1 MLCSTLYLLCSKI
14 KQYCTGMSQGYGG
27 YSQPQQMQPQPQ
39 PQHMQSQQTAMF
51 PQQAGP
57 NSQFA
62 MRQQDYQQQ
71 QRNIRPYIQVCCS
84 VINKCLQWYEHHR
97 VYPHSVSLESSSCC
111 LNQMSAKWIS
121 VACHAKV
128 TQLIKSNTFCLIVQ
142 SNKKWETVL
151 GFSSND
157 MRLF

>member
-1 MLCSTLYLLCSKI
+1 MPFSCIKWIKNHYFVLLYCNIVMFYIIFVMFNKI

-84 VINKCLQWYEHHR
+84 VINKCLQWYEHYR
-97 VYPHSVSLESSSCC
+97 VDPHSVSLESSSC
-111 LNQMSAKWIS
+111 
-121 VACHAKV
+121 
-128 TQLIKSNTFCLIVQ
+128 
-142 SNKKWETVL
+142 
-151 GFSSND
+151 
-157 MRLF
+157 